1 MAWTKIESNA
11 SVMLT
16 AQWIFRTENAPV
28 CSLKRDADVP
38 GRWQASLLNRSGI
51 SAMLKEI
58 DGAPLLE
65 EAQRQCEV
73 MLRQMGWSWS

>member
-1 MAWTKIESNA
+1 MVWTKIESNRN
-11 SVMLT
+11 VMLE

-28 CSLKRDADVP
+28 CSLKKDKEVP

-51 SAMLKEI
+51 SALLKEI
-58 DGAPLLE
+58 DGAPLLA

-73 MLRQMGWSWS
+73 QLRLMGWSWT